1 VVEFNRG
8 RLARATPGALLYW
21 GVPRR
26 FLFLLL
32 AAAACARSPQGPV
45 PRTEFLLANA
55 DSTFWVTADV
65 RGIRIRGAPIILG
78 RVGGRFQE
86 IYIAD
91 DDHSYYDAVFVGQHI
106 FRRDI
111 ISGDSAELLADGE
124 VADLAAKFA
133 REHPDE
139 RQLGPDEEGAEHPR
153 TYAAAELRVLE
164 VHGPYAS
171 YEHLTDID
179 ITGGTTLH
187 AAHRGVIDLR
197 NGDEMTVTGLFG
209 ERDGARAESLGQ
221 AAWRAVRD
229 SLQLGAGTARGDAAL
244 RALDHFAFNAAS
256 FSIASLDRRPQVL
269 FAVPGSGGRAGGLTL
284 PLPPVSVV
292 TPAWWPDVTEG
303 LPLGPETYHRW
314 PREHFELVARTDTTG
329 GQRATLA
336 LRDGTH
342 EWPVGVVQGPLRRV
356 YWLDA
361 PTISRDAREALARAF
376 DAAALYSEQTRVVRG
391 PAPKTGAGAAVR
403 SAARRMLRGPSPRR
417 GRTAAPRD
425 S

>member
-1 VVEFNRG
+1 
-8 RLARATPGALLYW
+8 
-21 GVPRR
+21 
-26 FLFLLL
+26 
-32 AAAACARSPQGPV
+32 V

-55 DSTFWVTADV
+55 DSTFWVTADA
-65 RGIRIRGAPIILG
+65 RGIRMRGAPIILG
-78 RVGGRFQE
+78 RVDGRFQE
-86 IYIAD
+86 IYVVD

-106 FRRDI
+106 FRRDL
-111 ISGDSAELLADGE
+111 ISGDSLELLADGE
-124 VADLAAKFA
+124 VADLAERFAK
-133 REHPDE
+133 EHPDE

-179 ITGGTTLH
+179 ITGGTTRH

-209 ERDGARAESLGQ
+209 ERDGERAEARGQ
-221 AAWRAVRD
+221 AAWSAVRD

-244 RALDHFAFNAAS
+244 RALEHFEFNAGS
-256 FSIASLDRRPQVL
+256 FSIASQNRRPQVR

-284 PLPPVSVV
+284 PLPPVSVAA
-292 TPAWWPDVTEG
+292 PAWWAEVTEG
-303 LPLGPETYHRW
+303 LPLGSATSRRW

-329 GQRATLA
+329 GERATLA

-361 PTISRDAREALARAF
+361 PVLARETRQALARAF
-376 DAAALYSEQTRVVRG
+376 DAAALYSEQTRIVRG
-391 PAPKTGAGAAVR
+391 PSSIAGNGR
-403 SAARRMLRGPSPRR
+403 AARNASHGLRRGLAPRR
-417 GRTAAPRD
+417 GRLTSSRD
-425 S
+425 A